1 MCNKKS
7 MKKSFV
13 KAFGMLSIAS
23 FALCSF
29 TTVGNGDAG
38 LVCDGN
44 VLVCDSVNA
53 YDSVEQVPEFP
64 GGMQEMFKYMAMN
77 VKYPQVA
84 RDINAQGRV
93 LVDFVVMADGSITNI
108 NGNVRKVTS
117 KYSDVAAKA
126 DDADKNVLSE
136 VVAVAMANGEELSDE
151 AKAELHA
158 AAMKALKIEAER
170 VVRAMPKWIPG
181 KQDGKAV
188 NVRFTLPVVFRLQ

>member
-7 MKKSFV
+7 MKRSIV

-93 LVDFVVMADGSITNI
+93 LVDFVVMADGSISNI

-117 KYSDVAAKA
+117 KYSDVATKA

-158 AAMKALKIEAER
+158 AAMKALKAEAER
-170 VVRAMPKWIPG
+170 VVGSMPKWKPG
-181 KQDGKAV
+181 MQDGKAV
-188 NVRFTLPVVFRLQ
+188 NVRFTMPVVFRLQ

>member
-7 MKKSFV
+7 MKRSIV

-29 TTVGNGDAG
+29 STVGNSDAE
-38 LVCDGN
+38 LVCNGN

-93 LVDFVVMADGSITNI
+93 LVDFVVMADGSISNI

-117 KYSDVAAKA
+117 KYSDVATKA

-158 AAMKALKIEAER
+158 AAMKALKVEAER
-170 VVRAMPKWIPG
+170 VVRAMPKWKPG
-181 KQDGKAV
+181 MQDGEAV
-188 NVRFTLPVVFRLQ
+188 NVSFTLPVMFRLR

>member
-44 VLVCDSVNA
+44 VQVCDSVNA
-53 YDSVEQVPEFP
+53 YDTVEQVPEFP
-64 GGMQEMFKYMAMN
+64 GGDYELMKWLSMN
-77 VKYPQVA
+77 TRYPKVA
-84 RDINAQGRV
+84 RDINAQGRIY
-93 LVDFVVMADGSITNI
+93 VDFVVMADGSVTNI
-108 NGNVRKVTS
+108 NGNVSKVTS
-117 KYSDVAAKA
+117 KYSDVSGN
-126 DDADKNVLSE
+126 ADKNVLSE

-151 AKAELHA
+151 AKTELHA
-158 AAMKALKIEAER
+158 AAMKALKAEAER
-170 VVRAMPKWIPG
+170 VVRAMPKWKPG
-181 KQDGKAV
+181 MQDGKAV
-188 NVRFTLPVVFRLQ
+188 NVRFTLPINFRLQ

>member
-7 MKKSFV
+7 MKRSIV

-29 TTVGNGDAG
+29 STVSNSDAE
-38 LVCDGN
+38 LVCNGN

-93 LVDFVVMADGSITNI
+93 LVDFVVMADGSISNI

-158 AAMKALKIEAER
+158 AAMKALKAEAER
-170 VVRAMPKWIPG
+170 VVGSMPKWKPG
-181 KQDGKAV
+181 MQDGKAV
-188 NVRFTLPVVFRLQ
+188 NVRFTMPVVFRLQ

>member
-7 MKKSFV
+7 MKRSIV

-29 TTVGNGDAG
+29 STVSNSDAE
-38 LVCDGN
+38 LVCNGN

-53 YDSVEQVPEFP
+53 YDSVEQMPEFP

-93 LVDFVVMADGSITNI
+93 LVDFVVMADGSISNI

-158 AAMKALKIEAER
+158 AAMKALKVEAER

>member
-38 LVCDGN
+38 FVCDGN

-53 YDSVEQVPEFP
+53 YDTVEQQPEFP

-77 VKYPQVA
+77 VKYPKEA

-158 AAMKALKIEAER
+158 AAMKALKVEAER
-170 VVRAMPKWIPG
+170 VVRAMPKWTPG

>member
-77 VKYPQVA
+77 VKYPKEA

-93 LVDFVVMADGSITNI
+93 LVDFVVMADGSISNI

-117 KYSDVAAKA
+117 KYSDVATKA

-158 AAMKALKIEAER
+158 AAMKALKVEAER

-181 KQDGKAV
+181 MQDGKAV

>member
-13 KAFGMLSIAS
+13 QAFGMLSIAS

-29 TTVGNGDAG
+29 STVSNSDAE
-38 LVCDGN
+38 LVCNGN

-53 YDSVEQVPEFP
+53 YDSVEQMPEFP

-93 LVDFVVMADGSITNI
+93 LVDFVVMADGSISNI

-158 AAMKALKIEAER
+158 AAMKALKVEAER

>member
-53 YDSVEQVPEFP
+53 YDTVEQVPEFP

-77 VKYPQVA
+77 VKYPKEA
-84 RDINAQGRV
+84 RDINSQGRV

-108 NGNVRKVTS
+108 NGNVSKVTS
-117 KYSDVAAKA
+117 KYSDVS
-126 DDADKNVLSE
+126 DNADKNVLSE

-151 AKAELHA
+151 AKTELHA
-158 AAMKALKIEAER
+158 AAMKALKAEAER
-170 VVRAMPKWIPG
+170 VVRAMPKWKPG
-181 KQDGKAV
+181 MQDGKAV
-188 NVRFTLPVVFRLQ
+188 NVRFTMPVVFRLQ

>member
-7 MKKSFV
+7 MKRSIV

-29 TTVGNGDAG
+29 STVSNSDAE
-38 LVCDGN
+38 LVCNGN

-93 LVDFVVMADGSITNI
+93 LVDFVVMADGSISNI

-136 VVAVAMANGEELSDE
+136 VVAVAMADGEELSDE

-158 AAMKALKIEAER
+158 AAMKALKVEAER

-188 NVRFTLPVVFRLQ
+188 NVRFTLPVMFRLQ

>member
-7 MKKSFV
+7 MKRSIV

-29 TTVGNGDAG
+29 TTVSNSDAE
-38 LVCDGN
+38 LVCNGN
-44 VLVCDSVNA
+44 ALVCDSVNA

-93 LVDFVVMADGSITNI
+93 LVDFVVMADGSISNI

-117 KYSDVAAKA
+117 KYSDVAAKT

-158 AAMKALKIEAER
+158 AAMKALAQQR
-170 VVRAMPKWIPG
+170 G
-181 KQDGKAV
+181 
-188 NVRFTLPVVFRLQ
+188 FRR

>member
-7 MKKSFV
+7 MKRSIV

-29 TTVGNGDAG
+29 STVSNSDAE
-38 LVCDGN
+38 LVCNGN

-84 RDINAQGRV
+84 RDINAQGTKYNGSGC
-93 LVDFVVMADGSITNI
+93 LIHGSAVVGDSF
-108 NGNVRKVTS
+108 
-117 KYSDVAAKA
+117 
-126 DDADKNVLSE
+126 
-136 VVAVAMANGEELSDE
+136 VAVERLVKERPED
-151 AKAELHA
+151 AESLNMFRH
-158 AAMKALKIEAER
+158 I
-170 VVRAMPKWIPG
+170 IN
-181 KQDGKAV
+181 DH
-188 NVRFTLPVVFRLQ
+188 FTIMLFH

>member
-7 MKKSFV
+7 MKRSIV
-13 KAFGMLSIAS
+13 KVFGMLSIAS

-29 TTVGNGDAG
+29 STVSNSDAE
-38 LVCDGN
+38 LVCNGN

-93 LVDFVVMADGSITNI
+93 LVDFVVMADGSISNI

-158 AAMKALKIEAER
+158 AAMKALKAEAER
-170 VVRAMPKWIPG
+170 VVRAMPKWTPG

-188 NVRFTLPVVFRLQ
+188 NVRFTLPVMFRLQ

>member
-1 MCNKKS
+1 

-77 VKYPQVA
+77 VKYPKEA

-93 LVDFVVMADGSITNI
+93 LVDFVVMADGSISNI

-117 KYSDVAAKA
+117 KYSDVATKA

-158 AAMKALKIEAER
+158 AAMKALKVEAER

-181 KQDGKAV
+181 MQDGKAV

>member
-7 MKKSFV
+7 MKRSIV

-29 TTVGNGDAG
+29 STVSNSDAE
-38 LVCDGN
+38 LVCNGN

-93 LVDFVVMADGSITNI
+93 LVDFVVMADGSISNI

-117 KYSDVAAKA
+117 KYSDVAAKT

-158 AAMKALKIEAER
+158 AAMKALKAEAER
-170 VVRAMPKWIPG
+170 VVGSMPKWKPG
-181 KQDGKAV
+181 MQDGKAV
-188 NVRFTLPVVFRLQ
+188 NVRFTMPVVFRLQ

>member
-7 MKKSFV
+7 MKRSIV
-13 KAFGMLSIAS
+13 KVFGMLSIAS

-29 TTVGNGDAG
+29 STVSNSDAE
-38 LVCDGN
+38 LVCNGN

-93 LVDFVVMADGSITNI
+93 LVDFVVMADGSISNI

-158 AAMKALKIEAER
+158 AAMKALKAEAER
-170 VVRAMPKWIPG
+170 VVRAMPKWTPG

>member
-7 MKKSFV
+7 MKRSIV

-29 TTVGNGDAG
+29 STVSNSDAE
-38 LVCDGN
+38 LVYNGN

-77 VKYPQVA
+77 VKYPKEA

-117 KYSDVAAKA
+117 KYSDVATKA

-136 VVAVAMANGEELSDE
+136 VVAVAMANCEELSDE

-158 AAMKALKIEAER
+158 AAMKALKAEAER
-170 VVRAMPKWIPG
+170 VVRAMPKWKPG
-181 KQDGKAV
+181 MQDGKAV
-188 NVRFTLPVVFRLQ
+188 NVRFTMPVVFRLQ

>member
-7 MKKSFV
+7 MKRSFV

-29 TTVGNGDAG
+29 STVSNSDAE
-38 LVCDGN
+38 LVCNGN

-93 LVDFVVMADGSITNI
+93 LVDFVVMADGSISNI

-158 AAMKALKIEAER
+158 TAMKALKVEAER
-170 VVRAMPKWIPG
+170 VVRAMPKWTPG